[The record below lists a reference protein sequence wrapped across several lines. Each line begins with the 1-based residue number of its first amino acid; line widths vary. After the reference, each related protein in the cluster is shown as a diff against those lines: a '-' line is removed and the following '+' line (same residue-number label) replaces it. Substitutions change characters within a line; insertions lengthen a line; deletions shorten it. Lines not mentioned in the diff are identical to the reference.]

1 MSCWNRRR
9 SARTPTRSQRC
20 AGQLSSWKGDE
31 SEDGQ
36 VRYVH
41 DVRLN
46 AGHGSVDHVGNVWD
60 DDNANGTDSCCRR
73 LLRGGGAV
81 RGGGRADAQQEKKKA
96 LNRPK
101 YQRQR
106 NYLRL

>member
-1 MSCWNRRR
+1 MY
-9 SARTPTRSQRC
+9 
-20 AGQLSSWKGDE
+20 
-31 SEDGQ
+31 DG
-36 VRYVH
+36 RN
-41 DVRLN
+41 N
-46 AGHGSVDHVGNVWD
+46 AGHGSTDHVGNVWD
-60 DDNANGTDSCCRR
+60 DDNADGINGSRRR